1 MRMVTLDIG
10 PIWKMQLLQTF
21 LEERGVPSF
30 LPDSNLKTLDPT
42 ITGTL
47 AFDARLEVPAERVV
61 EARAALQEAEAEL
74 AELQRAS
81 RQQATLQAE
90 GEVAAEPAPDAPP
103 SSADFADARRLL
115 ARPEAAVEDL
125 EELGRRLRWA
135 VLLLVTQ
142 PFAVLYGWRY
152 LRALA
157 RGAPRPRGHAFNV
170 ASLVVLVGSW
180 IVLFEF
186 LGLF

>member
-74 AELQRAS
+74 AELQRTALPAEDDLAAS
-81 RQQATLQAE
+81 
-90 GEVAAEPAPDAPP
+90 PAQDDPP
-103 SSADFADARRLL
+103 SSADFGDERRLL
-115 ARPEAAVEDL
+115 ARPEAQVEDL

-170 ASLVVLVGSW
+170 ASLVVMVGTW

-186 LGLF
+186 LRLL